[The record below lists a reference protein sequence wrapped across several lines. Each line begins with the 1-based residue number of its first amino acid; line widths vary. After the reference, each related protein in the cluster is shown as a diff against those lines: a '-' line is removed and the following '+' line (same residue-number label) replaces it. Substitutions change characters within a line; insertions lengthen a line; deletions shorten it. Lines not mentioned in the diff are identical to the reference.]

1 MMETVACGKPNIIT
15 PFQTEQE
22 GNGRRLEMLGCG
34 RVIKLSSEDYKKI
47 EGQWNYG
54 TYSFLVQNRFDLT
67 SDKLYREV
75 ENLLN
80 NNECLKN
87 AQGLQSKV
95 RKYHGVQKS
104 VELIE
109 KYFG

>member
-1 MMETVACGKPNIIT
+1 MMETVTCGKPTIIT

-47 EGQWNYG
+47 EGQWKYG
-54 TYSFLVQNRFDLT
+54 TYSFLVQNSFDLT
-67 SDKLYREV
+67 PDKLYREV
-75 ENLLN
+75 DNLLN

-87 AQGLQSKV
+87 AKDLQTEVSKY
-95 RKYHGVQKS
+95 RGAQKA
-104 VELIE
+104 VDLIE
-109 KYFG
+109 KYLA